1 MPPIKSLMEI
11 ATMVCIKNIKGLES
25 VGDYLPYESV
35 RHILLKVDSAYQMRQ
50 IELNSPQLQGE
61 TGEIWIKIIEND
73 FPLEYKATAYK
84 PQSPDKWYRVW
95 EKYKKEHDLAIE
107 ESENKLKN
115 ALAGLQE
122 VKEKN
127 TSKII
132 GRKYLPRAG
141 RTGPKRAWGQRDTT
155 SSALTFNAGGRTKTN
170 TGASV
175 MRKVRREV
183 KEIAAIHGQ
192 RSRPI
197 QGPTRQTEVRRA
209 PPAMVNDYRRAA
221 NPQYRSTN
229 KAPESLSAVEQYEKR
244 ATFISDSED
253 DDDAPFGEAAK
264 KPTTKPAAKKPA
276 TAPVKNSV
284 AEAAKVSLLKKKPT
298 IQPTVLRPASSTKP
312 AVKAQP
318 TTPATPRQTAKTTTT
333 TNTATPQ
340 KQDKPGTVTKPSTT
354 TTTTTA
360 GKGAATLANKFR
372 RSPTKPRATSNS
384 PADSATT
391 RPSAVPDQPLPEADS
406 HLPAARTTPPREGSA
421 GPSSSE
427 ELVAALAEAAP
438 VPTRKRK
445 AIDIFMRPKKRV
457 H

>member
-1 MPPIKSLMEI
+1 MPPVKSLLEI

-127 TSKII
+127 TSKIVE
-132 GRKYLPRAG
+132 RKYLPRAG

-155 SSALTFNAGGRTKTN
+155 SSALTFKAGSRTKTN

-192 RSRPI
+192 LSRPI
-197 QGPTRQTEVRRA
+197 RGPTRQTEVKKA
-209 PPAMVNDYRRAA
+209 PSAMVNDYRRAA
-221 NPQYRSTN
+221 NPQYRTTN

-244 ATFISDSED
+244 ATFISDSEE
-253 DDDAPFGEAAK
+253 DDDAPFGEVAK
-264 KPTTKPAAKKPA
+264 KLTTKPAAKKPA
-276 TAPVKNSV
+276 TAPIKNPV

-312 AVKAQP
+312 ATKAQS
-318 TTPATPRQTAKTTTT
+318 TSTPATPKQTANTTTA
-333 TNTATPQ
+333 TNITTPQ
-340 KQDKPGTVTKPSTT
+340 KQDKPGAVTKPTTTAATT
-354 TTTTTA
+354 TTTTTTTT

-372 RSPTKPRATSNS
+372 RSPTKPQATSNP

-391 RPSAVPDQPLPEADS
+391 KPSAADS
-406 HLPAARTTPPREGSA
+406 RLPATRTTPTREGSA

-427 ELVAALAEAAP
+427 ELIATLAEAAP
-438 VPTRKRK
+438 VPTLRKRK

>member
-1 MPPIKSLMEI
+1 MPPVKSLLEI

-35 RHILLKVDSAYQMRQ
+35 RHILFKVDSAYQLRQ

-61 TGEIWIKIIEND
+61 TGEIWIKIIEHE

-141 RTGPKRAWGQRDTT
+141 RIGPKRAWGQRDTA
-155 SSALTFNAGGRTKTN
+155 SSALTFKAGSRTKTN
-170 TGASV
+170 TGASI

-192 RSRPI
+192 LSRPI
-197 QGPTRQTEVRRA
+197 RGPTRLTEVKKA
-209 PPAMVNDYRRAA
+209 PSAMVNDYRRAA
-221 NPQYRSTN
+221 NPPYRTTN
-229 KAPESLSAVEQYEKR
+229 KAPESLSAAEQYEKR
-244 ATFISDSED
+244 ATFISDSEE
-253 DDDAPFGEAAK
+253 DDDASFGEAAK
-264 KPTTKPAAKKPA
+264 KPTAKPAAK
-276 TAPVKNSV
+276 NSM
-284 AEAAKVSLLKKKPT
+284 AEAAKVSLLKKKST
-298 IQPTVLRPASSTKP
+298 SQPNLRPVSSAKP
-312 AVKAQP
+312 AAQTQP
-318 TTPATPRQTAKTTTT
+318 TTPTTPKQTATTTAA
-333 TNTATPQ
+333 TNTTTPQ
-340 KQDKPGTVTKPSTT
+340 KQDKPGTT
-354 TTTTTA
+354 
-360 GKGAATLANKFR
+360 KGAATLANKFR
-372 RSPTKPRATSNS
+372 RPPPKLQASSHS
-384 PADSATT
+384 PADSAIIM
-391 RPSAVPDQPLPEADS
+391 PSAVPGQPLSEADS
-406 HLPAARTTPPREGSA
+406 QLPATGTTPREGSA

-438 VPTRKRK
+438 VPTLRKRK
-445 AIDIFMRPKKRV
+445 AVNIFMRPKKRV
-457 H
+457 Q

>member
-1 MPPIKSLMEI
+1 
-11 ATMVCIKNIKGLES
+11 MVCVKNIRGLES

-35 RHILLKVDSAYQMRQ
+35 RHILFKVDSAYQLRQ

-61 TGEIWIKIIEND
+61 TGEIWIKIIEHD

-115 ALAGLQE
+115 ALAGLKE

-127 TSKII
+127 TSKIVE
-132 GRKYLPRAG
+132 RKYLPQAG
-141 RTGPKRAWGQRDTT
+141 RVGPKRAWGQRDTS
-155 SSALTFNAGGRTKTN
+155 SSALSFMAGSRTKTN

-175 MRKVRREV
+175 MRRVRREV

-192 RSRPI
+192 LSKPI
-197 QGPTRQTEVRRA
+197 RGLTRQTEVKKA
-209 PPAMVNDYRRAA
+209 PSAMVNDYRRAA
-221 NPQYRSTN
+221 NPPYRTTS

-244 ATFISDSED
+244 ATFISDSEED
-253 DDDAPFGEAAK
+253 DEAPFGEPAR

-276 TAPVKNSV
+276 PAPVKNPV
-284 AEAAKVSLLKKKPT
+284 AEAAKVSLLKRKPA

-312 AVKAQP
+312 AAKPQP
-318 TTPATPRQTAKTTTT
+318 TTSATPKQTAKTTTT
-333 TNTATPQ
+333 TNATTPQ
-340 KQDKPGTVTKPSTT
+340 RQDRPGAIAKP
-354 TTTTTA
+354 TTTA
-360 GKGAATLANKFR
+360 TNTTTGKGAATLANKFR
-372 RSPTKPRATSNS
+372 RTPTRPQATSTS

-406 HLPAARTTPPREGSA
+406 RLPATRTTPPREGSA

-438 VPTRKRK
+438 VPTLRKRK
-445 AIDIFMRPKKRV
+445 AIDIFMRPKKRM